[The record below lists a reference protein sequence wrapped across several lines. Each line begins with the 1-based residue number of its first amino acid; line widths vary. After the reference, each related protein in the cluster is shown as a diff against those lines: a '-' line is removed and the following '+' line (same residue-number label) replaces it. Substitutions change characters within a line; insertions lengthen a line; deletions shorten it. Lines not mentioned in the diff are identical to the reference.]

1 MRIINN
7 NLVFET
13 KAPGQ
18 IKALFPQVKFAAMN
32 GRRYCALPHTLD
44 VARVLNNI
52 GLKAPSPIRTQYQWP
67 TAGGRYTPR
76 WYQVDTAE
84 FLTLNPRAHCHNAPR
99 CVDGSTEFLTPTGWK
114 RIDEYKDGDLV
125 AQWNSTTTKA
135 EFVLPNEYISMPC
148 DIMLHIQSSTGID
161 QMVTHN
167 HRVPYYSNTSKG
179 ITFKECLANE
189 IQVASTTKCDGFRGR
204 FPATFTAPLRAGIPL
219 TDEQIRVM
227 VAVIADGY
235 FPYKDK
241 GKCVIRVKKD
251 RKKERLR
258 KLLADSGIQFTE
270 ISKDYPTAKG
280 FTIFRFFAPRIEK
293 IFTNSFWLEA
303 TYNQLK
309 VVVDEVK
316 YWDSSPRRSTAFAFS
331 TYKKESAEFIQYA
344 ASATHRVAS
353 LNEMRRTR
361 RGTEEVEYVVYV
373 RGNGSPIGFKNG
385 TRYKPGRGIKEVK
398 APNGMCYCFSVPS
411 TYFIARRNGC
421 VFITGNTGKTLSSL
435 WAADFLRK
443 QGRIQSTLIVAPL
456 STLWDVWEQ
465 TIFET
470 FPFRTFTVLYG
481 DSKKRLQLL
490 EEPSDFYI
498 INHHGVAII
507 ESALK
512 HRPDINHCIYDEVAI
527 VRNGGKRRKADGPQ
541 GTLYEPINRVIN
553 DQGIDRTIWGFT
565 GTPTPNAPTDAYGQS
580 KLITPWHVKGKS
592 FTAFKQE
599 TMMKVGDG
607 DYMWVPLRSSPQ
619 QVARI
624 LKPSIRFER
633 TVCTDMEPVHF
644 YRRTELTK
652 QQVKAYT
659 DLKRKSLMELEGQ
672 KVTAVNAA
680 VMMSKLLQV
689 ALGSV
694 LDVNKEVVSIDC
706 TPRMKLL
713 EELVEANDEKVLVF
727 VPFTA
732 AVDAVAAHL
741 GKRWEVAIIDG
752 RVSTGKRNAIFKEF
766 RTNRKL

>member
-84 FLTLNPRAHCHNAPR
+84 FLTLNPRAHCHN
-99 CVDGSTEFLTPTGWK
+99 
-114 RIDEYKDGDLV
+114 
-125 AQWNSTTTKA
+125 
-135 EFVLPNEYISMPC
+135 
-148 DIMLHIQSSTGID
+148 
-161 QMVTHN
+161 
-167 HRVPYYSNTSKG
+167 
-179 ITFKECLANE
+179 
-189 IQVASTTKCDGFRGR
+189 
-204 FPATFTAPLRAGIPL
+204 
-219 TDEQIRVM
+219 
-227 VAVIADGY
+227 
-235 FPYKDK
+235 
-241 GKCVIRVKKD
+241 
-251 RKKERLR
+251 
-258 KLLADSGIQFTE
+258 
-270 ISKDYPTAKG
+270 
-280 FTIFRFFAPRIEK
+280 
-293 IFTNSFWLEA
+293 
-303 TYNQLK
+303 
-309 VVVDEVK
+309 
-316 YWDSSPRRSTAFAFS
+316 SPR
-331 TYKKESAEFIQYA
+331 
-344 ASATHRVAS
+344 
-353 LNEMRRTR
+353 
-361 RGTEEVEYVVYV
+361 
-373 RGNGSPIGFKNG
+373 
-385 TRYKPGRGIKEVK
+385 
-398 APNGMCYCFSVPS
+398 
-411 TYFIARRNGC
+411 
-421 VFITGNTGKTLSSL
+421 TGKTLATL

-498 INHHGVAII
+498 INHHGVTII

-553 DQGIDRTIWGFT
+553 DQGIDRTIWGMT

-599 TMMKVGDG
+599 TMMKVGEHV
-607 DYMWVPLRSSPQ
+607 WVPLRSSSE
-619 QVARI
+619 QVSRV

-633 TVCTDMEPVHF
+633 AVCTDMEPVHF

-766 RTNRKL
+766 RTNRNLKVIVCHPGTMAHGLDLTSASLAIWFAPINKAELYQQANARIDGSKQKVKMDVAHIYATAEEQRTYSVLQGKGRMQDVVLGMSNDRW